1 MGWLSG
7 LIGAVTSVAGI
18 NAGKRADKTAR
29 TQAERD
35 RQLQLEMA
43 KNQIQWRVAD
53 AKAAGL
59 HPLYALG
66 ATPMSYSPVSVS
78 GGNEAAAW
86 ANNGQDLSRALT
98 AMMGPRERRAELL
111 RAEAERAIQ
120 REREGVRFQLE
131 VERGNLQNQLLAS
144 QIAKLNAPG
153 TGPGVDINNAPPGSV
168 SVVPARNTASLHGN
182 TGGEAGGIRDFGY
195 ARTADGGLAIVPSYD
210 VHERIEDNIFLQA
223 PWAFRN
229 QLLPNFAPG
238 SHTPDNRDYPL
249 PPGQQWEWD
258 FMRQAFYPQDIR
270 TGRWIRSN

>member
-249 PPGQQWEWD
+249 PPGQV
-258 FMRQAFYPQDIR
+258 
-270 TGRWIRSN
+270 S